1 MVLTDM
7 LLPPPELLGVRPPK
21 PATSKPEC
29 SSKVV
34 DNSIS
39 NLSRIMLYV
48 LMYFMFY
55 FSFESGIT
63 LYIPSIRYL
72 CRMFVPTY
80 SSNAG
85 IYIKAAYDK
94 GILT

>member
-55 FSFESGIT
+55 FGFESGIAFST
-63 LYIPSIRYL
+63 YHRFAIYVVCLFPHIHLTQAFILKP
-72 CRMFVPTY
+72 RMTKE
-80 SSNAG
+80 S
-85 IYIKAAYDK
+85 
-94 GILT
+94 